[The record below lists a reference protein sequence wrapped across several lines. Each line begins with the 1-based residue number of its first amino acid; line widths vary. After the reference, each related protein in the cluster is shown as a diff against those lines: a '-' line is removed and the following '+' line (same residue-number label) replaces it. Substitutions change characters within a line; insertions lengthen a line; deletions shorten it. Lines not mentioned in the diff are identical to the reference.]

1 MTLFISVSSVWL
13 VLRCLLVLFL
23 VVQTNCC
30 LSSIVWLVVLSWF
43 VVVLLWWCFVAC
55 CLGFAL
61 RGVVWVSQLFVAF
74 TICCVVFLL

>member
-1 MTLFISVSSVWL
+1 MTLFIRVSSVWL

-43 VVVLLWWCFVAC
+43 VGFC
-55 CLGFAL
+55 CSGAL
-61 RGVVWVSQLFVAF
+61 
-74 TICCVVFLL
+74 